1 MLNNDLINEEFAHL
15 RDVVFL
21 NASLVI
27 IPPKSVQDAY
37 FGFTKNYIE
46 NFADNLIPK
55 AWEMVGE
62 TRKEIA
68 KLIGAKP
75 AEIAFVKN
83 TTEGIGIIANG
94 YPLEKGDNIILADQ
108 EHTANLYA
116 WINLQPKDIELR
128 VVSSRDNKILI
139 EDILEKIDENTKIIT
154 TSTAQF
160 STGYSI
166 NLEKLGSICK
176 ERGILFVVDGI
187 QSMGKLD
194 IDVKKCN
201 IGYLACGGNKGL
213 LGMLGAGFVFC
224 DEKIVHRIIPP
235 YACYQSVENYVKPP
249 ALTTDYSK
257 IDWRK
262 DSRRLESG
270 NLNYAGIAAIGAG
283 AKLINKIGIK
293 EIQSHILNLE
303 EKLIEGLKDMPF
315 QLRSPVEK
323 ECLSGLLCVYYPTE
337 IEDEVNRILKKY
349 RIYVTLRG
357 GYIRI
362 SLHLYNTEEDMN
374 IMLKAFSEIAQLMA

>member
-1 MLNNDLINEEFAHL
+1 MFNNNLVAEEFDHL

-27 IPPKSVQDAY
+27 IPPKSVQDVY

-46 NFADNLIPK
+46 NFAEDLIPK
-55 AWEMVGE
+55 AWEMVEE
-62 TRKEIA
+62 TRKKIA

-75 AEIAFVKN
+75 SEIAFVKN

-94 YPLEKGDNIILADQ
+94 YPLEKGDNIVLADQ

-116 WINLQPKDIELR
+116 WINLQQKGIELR
-128 VVSSRDNKILI
+128 VVRSNENKVLI

-154 TSTAQF
+154 TSAVQY
-160 STGYSI
+160 STGYRTD
-166 NLEKLGSICK
+166 LEKLGSICK
-176 ERGILFVVDGI
+176 EQNIIFVVDGI

-194 IDVKKCN
+194 VDVKKCN
-201 IGYLACGGNKGL
+201 IAYLACGGNKGL

-224 DEKIVHRIIPP
+224 DEKIVQKIIPP

-249 ALTTDYSK
+249 ALITDYSK

-283 AKLINKIGIK
+283 VELINKIGVK
-293 EIQSHILNLE
+293 EIESHILNLE
-303 EKLIEGLKDMPF
+303 DKLIEGLKDMPF

-323 ECLSGLLCVYYPTE
+323 EYRSGLLCVYYPRE
-337 IEDEVNRILKKY
+337 IEAEINNILKKY

-362 SLHLYNTEEDMN
+362 SLHLYNTEEDVN
-374 IMLKAFSEIAQLMA
+374 IMLKAFSEIAQLIA